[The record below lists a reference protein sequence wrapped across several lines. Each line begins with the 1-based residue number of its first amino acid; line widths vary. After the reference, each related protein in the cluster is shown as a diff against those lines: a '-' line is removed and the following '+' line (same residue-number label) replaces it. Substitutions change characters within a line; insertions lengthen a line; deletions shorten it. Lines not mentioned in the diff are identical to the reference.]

1 MRWLKSLEPRIGSD
15 RFFADLTGEI
25 DMKHLHPGNHAR
37 FSAMAA
43 AVALGT
49 TVFTSMVA
57 APSARAEKPATTLQT
72 LLDKQQI
79 QDMLV
84 DYYAHLGKGESDFG
98 AYYLRDG
105 VIDVNGLKG
114 QGEAAIKD
122 VYKKIAA
129 GTPKRPGTFRMLLTN
144 VMVVVNGN
152 AATAETLWTGINSRT
167 KAAPPQF
174 VEQGTE
180 RDDLVKVNGH
190 WLFKLRVITSNAGL
204 QAMFATLP
212 KTP

>member
-1 MRWLKSLEPRIGSD
+1 
-15 RFFADLTGEI
+15 
-25 DMKHLHPGNHAR
+25 
-37 FSAMAA
+37 MAA
-43 AVALGT
+43 ALALLAA
-49 TVFTSMVA
+49 MVA
-57 APSARAEKPATTLQT
+57 VQPALAEQPAATLQT

-84 DYYAHLGKGESDFG
+84 DYYANLGKGKSDFG
-98 AYYLRDG
+98 AYYVQDG

-114 QGEAAIKD
+114 QGEAAIAD
-122 VYKKIAA
+122 VYRKIAA

-144 VMVVVNGN
+144 VVIVVNGN
-152 AATAETLWTGINSRT
+152 AATAQTLWTGLNSPN
-167 KAAPPQF
+167 KADPPQF

-204 QAMFATLP
+204 QAMFAKLP
-212 KTP
+212 KN

>member
-1 MRWLKSLEPRIGSD
+1 MTSSRRYRCLKGTVVGGMCAVAV
-15 RFFADLTGEI
+15 FA
-25 DMKHLHPGNHAR
+25 
-37 FSAMAA
+37 AMAA
-43 AVALGT
+43 PQPVLAEQP
-49 TVFTSMVA
+49 A
-57 APSARAEKPATTLQT
+57 ATLQT

-98 AYYLRDG
+98 AYYLPDG

-122 VYKKIAA
+122 VYRKIGA
-129 GTPKRPGTFRMLLTN
+129 GTVKKPGIFRMLLTN
-144 VMVVVNGN
+144 VSIVVNGN
-152 AATAETLWTGINSRT
+152 TATAETLWTGTNSPT
-167 KAAPPQF
+167 MSDPPQF

-190 WLFKLRVITSNAGL
+190 WLFKLRVITSNAGR
-204 QAMFATLP
+204 QAMFAGFVRKP
-212 KTP
+212 

>member
-1 MRWLKSLEPRIGSD
+1 LVKLLDLRIGSD
-15 RFFADLTGEI
+15 EIVFADLNGGI
-25 DMKHLHPGNHAR
+25 DMKHLHLGNHAR
-37 FSAMAA
+37 VRAMAA

-49 TVFTSMVA
+49 AVFASMVA
-57 APSARAEKPATTLQT
+57 VKSAVAEQPATTLQT

-84 DYYAHLGKGESDFG
+84 DYYTHLGKGGSDFG
-98 AYYLRDG
+98 SYYLPDG

-114 QGEAAIKD
+114 QGEAAITD

-129 GTPKRPGTFRMLLTN
+129 GTPKRPGIFRMLLTN
-144 VMVVVNGN
+144 VSVVVTGN
-152 AATAETLWTGINSRT
+152 TATAETLWTGINSPT

-190 WLFKLRVITSNAGL
+190 WLFKLRVITSNAGM
-204 QAMFATLP
+204 QAMFATSP
-212 KTP
+212 KNP

>member
-1 MRWLKSLEPRIGSD
+1 
-15 RFFADLTGEI
+15 
-25 DMKHLHPGNHAR
+25 MKHLGHHAR
-37 FSAMAA
+37 SSAIAA

-49 TVFTSMVA
+49 TVFASIVPVRCAVA
-57 APSARAEKPATTLQT
+57 EQPATTLQT

-84 DYYAHLGKGESDFG
+84 DYYTHLGKGSSDFG
-98 AYYLRDG
+98 SYYLPDG

-114 QGEAAIKD
+114 QGEAAIKE
-122 VYKKIAA
+122 VYQKVAA

-144 VMVVVNGN
+144 VSIVVNGST
-152 AATAETLWTGINSRT
+152 ATAETLWTGLNSPT
-167 KAAPPQF
+167 KADPPQF

-204 QAMFATLP
+204 QAMFAKLP
-212 KTP
+212 KSP

>member
-1 MRWLKSLEPRIGSD
+1 MNHFG
-15 RFFADLTGEI
+15 T
-25 DMKHLHPGNHAR
+25 HAR
-37 FSAMAA
+37 FSAIAA
-43 AVALGT
+43 TVALGT
-49 TVFTSMVA
+49 GVFASMVA
-57 APSARAEKPATTLQT
+57 VKSAVAEQPAATLQT

-84 DYYAHLGKGESDFG
+84 DYYAHLGKGENDFG
-98 AYYLRDG
+98 AYYLADG

-129 GTPKRPGTFRMLLTN
+129 GTPKRPGIFRMLLTN
-144 VMVVVNGN
+144 VAVVVNGN
-152 AATAETLWTGINSRT
+152 TATAETLWTGINSPT
-167 KAAPPQF
+167 KAGPPQF

-204 QAMFATLP
+204 QAMFAKLP
-212 KTP
+212 KSP

>member
-1 MRWLKSLEPRIGSD
+1 MR
-15 RFFADLTGEI
+15 
-25 DMKHLHPGNHAR
+25 HLGVVLAATMSVGAVTAR
-37 FSAMAA
+37 P
-43 AVALGT
+43 AL
-49 TVFTSMVA
+49 
-57 APSARAEKPATTLQT
+57 AEQPATTLQT

-98 AYYLRDG
+98 AYYLPDG

-122 VYKKIAA
+122 VYKKIGA
-129 GTPKRPGTFRMLLTN
+129 GSTKLPGIFRMLLTN
-144 VMVVVNGN
+144 VVVVVNGN
-152 AATAETLWTGINSRT
+152 TAKAETLWTGINSAT
-167 KAAPPQF
+167 IEGPPKF

-190 WLFKLRVITSNAGL
+190 WLFKLRIITSNAGR
-204 QAMFATLP
+204 QKMFE
-212 KTP
+212 KINQDR